1 VRGKL
6 SVVSGRLPVKGLCM
20 VVDPV
25 IAALREQVEC
35 YARLAKL
42 AELQHEHVQQGR
54 TEALLDVLGLRQ
66 EVLDQIGGLERVIAG
81 AKRGWAEYLRGL
93 RSEQRTMAERLLAE
107 TRRLLEQI
115 TAADMSDC
123 LVLQQRKMNLGK
135 EIGQTTAAKAV
146 NRNYAV
152 AAYGVKVAR
161 MDVRQ

>member
-1 VRGKL
+1 MHERQIGNQQ
-6 SVVSGRLPVKGLCM
+6 SAIGNAD
-20 VVDPV
+20 DPV
-25 IAALREQVEC
+25 ICALREQVDC
-35 YARLAKL
+35 YERLAKL

-54 TEALLDVLGLRQ
+54 TEALLELLGLRQ
-66 EVLDQIGGLERVIAG
+66 GVLDQIGALERVIVS
-81 AKRGWAEYLRGL
+81 AKKGWAEYLRGL
-93 RSEQRTMAERLLAE
+93 RSEQRALAEKLLAE

-152 AAYGVKVAR
+152 AAYGVKAAR